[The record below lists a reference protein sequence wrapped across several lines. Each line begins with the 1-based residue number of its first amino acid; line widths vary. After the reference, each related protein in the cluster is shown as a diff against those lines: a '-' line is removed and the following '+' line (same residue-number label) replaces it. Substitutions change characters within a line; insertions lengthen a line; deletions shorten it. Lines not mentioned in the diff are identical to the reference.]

1 MRSVLYWLGC
11 VTFALICVT
20 AAATPQPAAASVATV
35 DGMGVS
41 PSGNPARSIILGI
54 GILALAYTYQR
65 VWLNFSR
72 KH

>member
-11 VTFALICVT
+11 VIFALVCVT
-20 AAATPQPAAASVATV
+20 AAATPQPAPASVATV
-35 DGMGVS
+35 NAMSAG

-54 GILALAYTYQR
+54 GILAMAYTYQR